1 MRTAALLE
9 QVMLFELTPFVV
21 AVRSPFDS
29 GNARTSNT
37 SVDISDEE
45 MRKESSFTTHQHAQ
59 TKLTSVKGNTSHT
72 SQPLHF
78 LHRQ

>member
-37 SVDISDEE
+37 SVDIYLRRRDEE
-45 MRKESSFTTHQHAQ
+45 GVFTDNDVKTGIYSMRAS
-59 TKLTSVKGNTSHT
+59 
-72 SQPLHF
+72 P
-78 LHRQ
+78 

>member
-21 AVRSPFDS
+21 AVRSPFVS

-37 SVDISDEE
+37 SFDISDEE
-45 MRKESSFTTHQHAQ
+45 RRKESSC
-59 TKLTSVKGNTSHT
+59 
-72 SQPLHF
+72 
-78 LHRQ
+78 